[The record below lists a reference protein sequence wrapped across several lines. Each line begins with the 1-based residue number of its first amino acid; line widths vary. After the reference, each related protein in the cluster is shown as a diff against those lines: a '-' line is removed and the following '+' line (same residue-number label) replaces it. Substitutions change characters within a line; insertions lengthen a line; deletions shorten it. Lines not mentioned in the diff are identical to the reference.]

1 MTIGAASVDTKSS
14 PRDKHLRS
22 ADFFDVERYPNLT
35 FTSRRIEPLDAAHGQ
50 YRVTGLLT
58 IRDVARDVTLDARY
72 MPQPRVVQRHTINLT
87 TVVDRRD
94 FGLLRSRPMQK
105 IADDVTITL
114 HIELVPATSPA

>member
-1 MTIGAASVDTKSS
+1 
-14 PRDKHLRS
+14 
-22 ADFFDVERYPNLT
+22 
-35 FTSRRIEPLDAAHGQ
+35 
-50 YRVTGLLT
+50 
-58 IRDVARDVTLDARY
+58 

-94 FGLLRSRPMQK
+94 FGLLWSRPMQK